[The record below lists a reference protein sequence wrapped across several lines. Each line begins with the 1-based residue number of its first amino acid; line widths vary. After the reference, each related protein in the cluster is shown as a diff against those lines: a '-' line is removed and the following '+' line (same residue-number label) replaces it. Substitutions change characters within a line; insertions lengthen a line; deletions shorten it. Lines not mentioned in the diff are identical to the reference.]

1 MVSAMA
7 DGFEPLKSDEDIE
20 EILRLAVRDV
30 GFDGG
35 NLRDR
40 LNASASELGISA
52 DALAQA
58 EKQWIDRR
66 QGELSKEQE
75 LEDRK
80 LFKKMRVGDFVSHLG
95 SYLAVNA
102 FLFWIDF
109 RDGGITWAYWVLFGW
124 GIGIVASL
132 FTLFG
137 HGADQERDFQRWQ
150 KKRRKKES

>member
-52 DALAQA
+52 DVLAQA

-66 QGELSKEQE
+66 QGELTKEQE

-80 LFKKMRVGDFVSHLG
+80 MFKKLRVGDFVSHLG

-102 FLFWIDF
+102 FLMFIDL
-109 RDGGITWAYWVLFGW
+109 RKGGIDWAFWPLLGW
-124 GIGIVASL
+124 GIGL
-132 FTLFG
+132 FIHMFSLFG